1 MNFTQ
6 SLLYTLVPIAGD
18 TMTQEPPKRL
28 LEVAAEQGSFALFC
42 DAVRQSGL
50 QESLDGKGPF
60 TAFIPIDAAFEKL
73 PKGYLDALLLPENRK
88 HLIDLI
94 SYHIVPK
101 RKTVVE
107 FERWDSLKTLDGNTL
122 SIQSVNKQVI
132 VGTGKVVLP
141 DLYSVNAA
149 IHGIDRVNI
158 PPGAQWLGTCLLGG

>member
-6 SLLYTLVPIAGD
+6 SLLCTLVPISGD
-18 TMTQEPPKRL
+18 TITQEPPKNL
-28 LEVAAEQGSFALFC
+28 LEVAAKQGSFALFC

-50 QESLDGKGPF
+50 QETLEGKGPF

-73 PKGYLDALLLPENRK
+73 PKGYLDALVLPENK
-88 HLIDLI
+88 KQLIDLI

-101 RKTVVE
+101 RKTVAE

-122 SIQSVNKQVI
+122 SVQSVNKQVI
-132 VGTGKVVLP
+132 VGVGKVVLP
-141 DLYSVNAA
+141 DLYAVNAA

-158 PPGAQWLGTCLLGG
+158 PPSAQRLAPPSVAG